1 MASPRN
7 PLHAAD
13 HSSATNAQ
21 AGYPSVFS
29 FSTHHRVIGRQYFFL
44 SLAAVLIGIVLSLLM
59 RLHIVWPQ
67 APLPFLGQIKP
78 EQYLAYMTMHG
89 TLMVFFVL
97 SVAPQNA
104 FGNLVLPEQIG
115 ARVMAFP
122 RLNML
127 SFWTTL
133 ISFFVMVSAL
143 FVTGGGSMSGWTQY
157 PPLSATISAGAGQGL
172 GTDLWIVSIA
182 IFCVASL
189 MSAVNFITTIL
200 RGRAEGMSLMRMPL
214 TVWSWFVTAMLT
226 LLAFSVLL
234 AAALLLFSDRHWGT
248 SFYLPA
254 GLVVNGAALAGH
266 SGGSPLLW
274 QHLFWFFGHPE
285 VYIAILPG
293 MGVTSHML
301 STFSRKP
308 VYGYRSMVYSLL
320 AIGVLGFM
328 VWGHHMFVAG
338 ISPYAVMAFSTL
350 TMVIAVPSSVKVINW
365 LGTLRGGRIR
375 FTIPLLFSV
384 GFVSLFITGGLSGPI
399 LAQPAVD
406 MYLHDTYFVVAHFHM
421 IMGMAAVF
429 AIFAAT
435 YFWFPLLFPDR
446 MMNEQL
452 GRAHFWFTFIGA
464 YATFMPMHFLGLAGN
479 PRQYSQIVGSAE
491 YLQKLL
497 PIHVFITI
505 SAFVLASAQLIF
517 IYNFIYSAL
526 RGEFSGANP
535 WESTTLEWEQDRRQR
550 IRVHHGPYEFGPRED
565 SRRDY
570 TVQSEPPYTYKS

>member
-1 MASPRN
+1 MATPR
-7 PLHAAD
+7 
-13 HSSATNAQ
+13 SAVPTE
-21 AGYPSVFS
+21 GRVPVRSGGI
-29 FSTHHRVIGRQYFFL
+29 FSTDHRQIGRQYFLL
-44 SLAAVLIGIVLSLLM
+44 SLAAVLVGIVLSLLM
-59 RLHIVWPQ
+59 RLHIVWPE
-67 APLPFLGQIKP
+67 AKLPFLGQIKP

-104 FGNLVLPEQIG
+104 FGNLVLPQQIG
-115 ARVMAFP
+115 ARAMAFP

-133 ISFFVMVSAL
+133 ISFIVMVSAL
-143 FVTGGGSMSGWTQY
+143 FVTGGGPMSGWTQY
-157 PPLSATISAGAGQGL
+157 PPLSAIASAGTGQGL

-189 MSAVNFITTIL
+189 MSAVNFITTTL

-248 SFYLPA
+248 SLYLPA
-254 GLVVNGAALAGH
+254 GLVVNGAELTGH

-320 AIGVLGFM
+320 AIGILGFM

-375 FTIPLLFSV
+375 FTVPLLFSV

-446 MMNEQL
+446 LMNEQL
-452 GRAHFWFTFIGA
+452 GRAHFWLTFIGA

-479 PRQYSQIVGSAE
+479 PRQYSQIAGSAE
-491 YLQKLL
+491 YLQRLL
-497 PIHVFITI
+497 PVHTFITI
-505 SAFVLASAQLIF
+505 SAFVLAAAQLIF
-517 IYNFIYSAL
+517 LYNLVYSAM
-526 RGEFSGANP
+526 RGKFSGANP
-535 WESTTLEWEQDRRQR
+535 WEATTLEWEPDQGRKLT
-550 IRVHHGPYEFGPRED
+550 VHHGPYEFGPRED
-565 SRRDY
+565 SRRDF
-570 TVQSEPPYTYKS
+570 TMQSEPPYTYKS